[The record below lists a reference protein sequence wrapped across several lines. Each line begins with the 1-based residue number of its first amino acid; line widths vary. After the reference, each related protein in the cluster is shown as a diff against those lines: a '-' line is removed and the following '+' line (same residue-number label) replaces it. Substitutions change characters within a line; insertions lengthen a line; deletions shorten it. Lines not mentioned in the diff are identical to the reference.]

1 MNLAKNIKYFR
12 KKNRL
17 TQDELADLINVNRT
31 TISKWELDKSQP
43 SLDLIKVMAKLFN
56 ISVSVLTGE
65 DRIIDNLEKAKRSV
79 RTTNIIPNNNRILF
93 MVPLINVVLS
103 LLLVSSLLV
112 VLVHAYIG
120 YNDQENQTKLVYSN
134 IESIS
139 LKIIIPEIDPID
151 IKMNKSIWNNEY
163 YLENIDIST
172 FSNNHIDADSMI
184 SSSILVHF
192 KSGYTSDLSRNKQ
205 LVIVENNLLIQQ
217 DLIIYPFFNEIGT
230 FNFKFYIDNEMG
242 YLEVSLS

>member
-65 DRIIDNLEKAKRSV
+65 ETIIDNLEKAKRSV

-120 YNDQENQTKLVYSN
+120 YFHQEDQTKLVYSN
-134 IESIS
+134 IESVS
-139 LKIIIPEIDPID
+139 LKIITPEIDPID

-163 YLENIDIST
+163 YLNNIDIST
-172 FSNNHIDADSMI
+172 FSGNNIEADCRIFAS
-184 SSSILVHF
+184 VVTRF

-205 LVIVENNLLIQQ
+205 LIIVENSYLVKKQAY
-217 DLIIYPFFNEIGT
+217 IYPIFTKMSIY
-230 FNFKFYIDNEMG
+230 NFRFYIVNEMG